1 VDIHLFKQALEAKH
15 FKNWEVLFKEFEK
28 SYSKSKDSKI
38 VFERLKA
45 VEKRGRYK
53 H

>member
-1 VDIHLFKQALEAKH
+1 MSIEQVEAKH
-15 FKNWEVLFKEFEK
+15 FKNWKILFEEFEK
-28 SYSKSKDSKI
+28 AYKNSEDSKI